1 MTSNFL
7 QNTIGL
13 GTIDGAIVL
22 LGLII
27 ALLIIIILLAI
38 IINQSKKIKKLT
50 KRIDRFFEGKEASSL
65 EEEIYSIF
73 QQNELLQKTAE
84 KNQNDIKRLNA
95 RLAGC
100 FQKVSIVRYDSFKL
114 GGNLSFALALL
125 DQNDNGIILNSVRS
139 AESCYQY
146 SKVIKN
152 GHSDTELGKEEEQA
166 LQNAIN
172 Y

>member
-1 MTSNFL
+1 MTSNLL
-7 QNTIGL
+7 QNLFGL
-13 GTIDGAIVL
+13 GNIDGAIVL
-22 LGLII
+22 IGLII
-27 ALLIIIILLAI
+27 LFLIIVVLLIIVIKQ
-38 IINQSKKIKKLT
+38 NKKIKKLSR
-50 KRIDRFFEGKEASSL
+50 RIDRFFEGKEAASL
-65 EEEIYSIF
+65 EDEIFSIF
-73 QQNELLQKTAE
+73 QQNEIIKKTTE
-84 KNQNDIKRLNA
+84 KNQNDINRLNA

-146 SKVIKN
+146 SKIIKN
-152 GHSDTELGKEEEQA
+152 GQSDTELGREEAQA

>member
-146 SKVIKN
+146 SKIIKN
-152 GHSDTELGKEEEQA
+152 GQSDTELGREEAQA

>member
-1 MTSNFL
+1 MTSNIL
-7 QNTIGL
+7 QSIGL
-13 GTIDGAIVL
+13 GSIDGIIVL
-22 LGLII
+22 ISLLV
-27 ALLIIIILLAI
+27 LLITIIVLFIIIFK
-38 IINQSKKIKKLT
+38 QSKKIKAVT
-50 KRIDRFFEGKEASSL
+50 KRMDRFFEGKEAASL

-73 QQNELLQKTAE
+73 QENELIRKTTN
-84 KNQNDIKRLNA
+84 KNQKDINDMKIQLS
-95 RLAGC
+95 GC

-125 DQNDNGIILNSVRS
+125 DDNNNGVILNSVRS

-152 GHSDTELGKEEEQA
+152 GQCDTDLGKEEEQA
-166 LQNAIN
+166 LKNAMN